1 MSTLPEPESGSGADS
16 VRLFI
21 AVELPSAVLAALTA
35 LQKRLKTLD
44 RERAIRWTAAEGV
57 HLTLKFLGE
66 TTPDRIPAIV
76 AGLEQAA
83 GGKTPFD
90 LSMTGVG
97 CFPNLQRPRVVWAG
111 LRGDM
116 AALRRL
122 QEAVEEHIAP
132 LGYPTEA
139 RAFSPHLTLGRARRE
154 ASTGA
159 LAAFGKQIEQIA
171 ATTAE
176 TVNWRVEAVSLMRSD
191 LKPSGALYT
200 RLAYVPL
207 A

>member
-1 MSTLPEPESGSGADS
+1 MPTLPESESGPSTDP

-21 AVELPSAVLAALTA
+21 AVELPTAVLAALTA

-44 RERAIRWTAAEGV
+44 RERAIRWSAAEGV

-76 AGLEQAA
+76 TDLEQAV

-111 LRGDM
+111 LRGEM
-116 AALRRL
+116 GALRRL

-159 LAAFGKQIEQIA
+159 LAAFGKHIEQIG
-171 ATTAE
+171 AE
-176 TVNWRVEAVSLMRSD
+176 TTESANWRVEAVSLMRSD
-191 LKPSGALYT
+191 LKPSGAIHT
-200 RLAYVPL
+200 RLAHVPL

>member
-1 MSTLPEPESGSGADS
+1 LPESESGPSIDP

-21 AVELPSAVLAALTA
+21 AVELPTAVLAALTA

-66 TTPDRIPAIV
+66 TTSDRIPAIV
-76 AGLEQAA
+76 TGLEQAA

-116 AALRRL
+116 GALRRL

-159 LAAFGKQIEQIA
+159 LAAFGKQIEQVGA
-171 ATTAE
+171 ATAE
-176 TVNWRVEAVSLMRSD
+176 AVNWRVEAVSLMRSD

-200 RLAYVPL
+200 RLAHVPL